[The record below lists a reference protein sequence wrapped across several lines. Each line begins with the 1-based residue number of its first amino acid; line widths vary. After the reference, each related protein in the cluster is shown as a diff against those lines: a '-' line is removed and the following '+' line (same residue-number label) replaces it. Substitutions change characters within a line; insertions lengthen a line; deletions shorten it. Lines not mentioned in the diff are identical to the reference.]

1 MFFPYLKTS
10 QSRKY
15 FAAMY
20 TETAMKYLT
29 FLDNLILE
37 NQQGR
42 ELQLQQIKEK
52 YENDMKLMREEME
65 SKFQEILTKID
76 ISALK

>member
-1 MFFPYLKTS
+1 
-10 QSRKY
+10 
-15 FAAMY
+15 MY